1 MLLIKYLIAQDS
13 GTYTCV
19 AENSKGRA
27 ETSATINVQTVI
39 QTEEPAIVQPLVE
52 TIDSEQGESVHLECR
67 VSPINDP
74 KLLVQWYKDE
84 QPLAGKFLCA

>member
-13 GTYTCV
+13 GTYTCI

-27 ETSATINVQTVI
+27 ETSATVNVQTII
-39 QTEEPAIVQPLVE
+39 QTEEPQIVQPLVE

-74 KLLVQWYKDE
+74 LLKVYWLKDG
-84 QPLAGKFLCA
+84 QPLAGKI